1 MIPSVGIVIPVA
13 NEERTI
19 KEFTNLL
26 LEECQKLEQYKVQVF
41 YIMDSFSKDHTEEIL
56 STEFKDRVTVLNHA
70 ESTGLVSCYI
80 YGYQH
85 CIQHNFDYI
94 IEMDSG
100 FSHKPKHLKQFL
112 SKLDAGSDA
121 VFGSRFSKGSEYE
134 TTFFRKMVSKMGT
147 IMANFWLSMNFEDAT
162 SGYQAF
168 RRTTIED
175 FNFDNFISFGGMF
188 QTEIKYYIY
197 EKRKDDI
204 DSDCDKVPFYRSQCR
219 RFFSTT
225 FFRRERCY
233 KYRIDSIPIEYVM
246 SDSTFKTGWLLDG
259 IKILFKLKDNF
270 NHVYKENKNEI
281 K

>member
-1 MIPSVGIVIPVA
+1 
-13 NEERTI
+13 
-19 KEFTNLL
+19 
-26 LEECQKLEQYKVQVF
+26 
-41 YIMDSFSKDHTEEIL
+41 
-56 STEFKDRVTVLNHA
+56 
-70 ESTGLVSCYI
+70 
-80 YGYQH
+80 
-85 CIQHNFDYI
+85 
-94 IEMDSG
+94 
-100 FSHKPKHLKQFL
+100 
-112 SKLDAGSDA
+112 
-121 VFGSRFSKGSEYE
+121 
-134 TTFFRKMVSKMGT
+134 MGT